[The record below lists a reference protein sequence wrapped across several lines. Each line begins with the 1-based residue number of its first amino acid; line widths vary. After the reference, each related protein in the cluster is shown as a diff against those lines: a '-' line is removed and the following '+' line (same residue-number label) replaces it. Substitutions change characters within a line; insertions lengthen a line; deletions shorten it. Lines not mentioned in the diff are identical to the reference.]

1 MNGSYFILSLDVH
14 KRFLTLPHKQ
24 IRHIAHICTLVP
36 HICHFCRVGR
46 RTPVPLICHFC
57 GEGVCER
64 EAGGGE
70 RMWMGER
77 KGEGDA
83 GRERRERERDR
94 EGGRRV

>member
-1 MNGSYFILSLDVH
+1 MGLFQGVYRTYLNGSYFILSLDVH

-24 IRHIAHICTLVP
+24 IRHIARIC
-36 HICHFCRVGR
+36 
-46 RTPVPLICHFC
+46 TPVPPICHFC

-70 RMWMGER
+70 EMWMGER
-77 KGEGDA
+77 KGEGDG
-83 GRERRERERDR
+83 GRERREGERDR